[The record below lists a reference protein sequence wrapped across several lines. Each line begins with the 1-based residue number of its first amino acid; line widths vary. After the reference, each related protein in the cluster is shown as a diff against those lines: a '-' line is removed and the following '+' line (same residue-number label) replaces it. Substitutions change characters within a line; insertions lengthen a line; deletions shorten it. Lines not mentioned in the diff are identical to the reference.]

1 MSQAAGRVPSFE
13 MTTPSTSAHR
23 PSVFTPPQ
31 RQNAGPSTA
40 IISNDFVTR
49 APADTAAQY
58 ATWDKGTSGT
68 VEFYGVPDGSTRPPD
83 ETIHDEG
90 SESRGTTPESGCF
103 ALSGQMTTP
112 RSRPPVPQHRLC
124 PNTGLAIGP
133 AFSQREV
140 IYSEAVEDRASTP
153 ASGQHMVPNQMAMPQ
168 TMAFTS
174 QHAQPAAL
182 QQAYPVIRLQNG
194 RGPAIPLRQ
203 HSALSRPQTP
213 PQLWNTPGVNV
224 PMIPYL
230 QPPYGP
236 STRGLAP
243 ILQLAA
249 RHLLPLPPPITNS
262 SYEATQ
268 AARFPHLDPRLFTRP
283 RKPEVSLKDPVPIQL
298 QSRSVAAVPKDRCT
312 VQKPGLVCLKIPSAT
327 LAQHTQL
334 QDKPSIASAG
344 TDAEI
349 MVREAASVAPI
360 LSEEERAK
368 LDTLK
373 TAILTKEA
381 EWRATNTQGY
391 AELSDPLEHA
401 LQDLEVNA
409 MAISKLDYLR
419 WRESTWNNGT

>member
-23 PSVFTPPQ
+23 PSVLTPPQ

-40 IISNDFVTR
+40 IISNNFVTR

-58 ATWDKGTSGT
+58 ATWDKGTSRT

-83 ETIHDEG
+83 EIIHDER

-112 RSRPPVPQHRLC
+112 RSRPPVPQHRLF
-124 PNTGLAIGP
+124 PNTGLAIRP

-168 TMAFTS
+168 TMPFTS

-224 PMIPYL
+224 PMI
-230 QPPYGP
+230 
-236 STRGLAP
+236 
-243 ILQLAA
+243 LQLAA

-262 SYEATQ
+262 TYGATQ

-283 RKPEVSLKDPVPIQL
+283 REPEVSLEDPVPIQL

-312 VQKPGLVCLKIPSAT
+312 VQKPGLVCLKIRSAT
-327 LAQHTQL
+327 LAPHTHL

-344 TDAEI
+344 TDAET
-349 MVREAASVAPI
+349 MVREAVSVTLI

-373 TAILTKEA
+373 TAILTKET
-381 EWRATNTQGY
+381 EWRATNTQRY
-391 AELSDPLEHA
+391 AELSDPLENA
-401 LQDLEVNA
+401 LRDLEVNA